1 MPKRPDT
8 FETVM
13 LALELLRRIPR
24 NHKISA
30 SELHKQLTQAGI
42 TRELRTV
49 QRQLEMLVEHFDI
62 ECDDRSKPYGYRWK
76 ERAKGMSL
84 QVLSEQESLLLML
97 AEQHLKNLLPS
108 PLMKSMES
116 FFIQA
121 RSSLGQAGDSKLE
134 RQWLS
139 KVRVVSETQR
149 LLPPKVLPGV
159 LEDVSQ
165 ALYANKLLNLEYRN
179 ASGAH
184 TKAEVMPLGLAQ
196 QGPRM
201 YLVCRFNGFDN
212 ERSLA
217 LHRIVST
224 KVSTLTF
231 ERPKDFDLQKYD
243 DDRRFGFGN
252 GKKIRLF
259 FTIDK
264 LAGNHLLETPL
275 SLDQSVKDMGEQL
288 RISATVVDSDQL
300 DWWLRGFGDQ
310 VRGVRKTALRGIKN
324 T

>member
-1 MPKRPDT
+1 MPKRSDT
-8 FETVM
+8 YETVM
-13 LALELLRRIPR
+13 LALELLGRIPR
-24 NHKISA
+24 GRKVTA
-30 SELHKQLTQAGI
+30 SELHRQLTDAGI
-42 TRELRTV
+42 VRELRTV
-49 QRQLEMLVEHFDI
+49 QRQLEMFVERLDI
-62 ECDDRSKPYGYRWK
+62 ECDNRSKPYGYKWK

-84 QVLSEQESLLLML
+84 QVMSEQESLLLML

-121 RSSLGQAGDSKLE
+121 RSNLGQSGDTKLE

-149 LLPPKVLPGV
+149 LLPPRVLPSV

-165 ALYANKLLNLEYRN
+165 ALYSNKLLNLEYRN
-179 ASGAH
+179 ASGVH
-184 TKAEVMPLGLAQ
+184 SKAEVMPLGLAQ

-224 KVSTLTF
+224 KVSTLAF
-231 ERPKDFDLQKYD
+231 ERPKNFDLKKYD
-243 DDRRFGFGN
+243 DDGRFGFGD
-252 GKKIRLF
+252 GKQIRLF

-264 LAGNHLLETPL
+264 SEGKHLLETPL
-275 SLDQSVKDMGEQL
+275 SVDQTVKDMGEQL
-288 RISATVVDSDQL
+288 RISATVVDSDHL
-300 DWWLRGFGDQ
+300 DRWLRGFGDQ
-310 VRGVRKTALRGIKN
+310 VEGIRKTVIKSSK
-324 T
+324 

>member
-84 QVLSEQESLLLML
+84 QVLSEQESLLLIL

-121 RSSLGQAGDSKLE
+121 RSNLGQPGDTKLE

-179 ASGAH
+179 ASGVQS
-184 TKAEVMPLGLAQ
+184 KAEVMPLGLAQ

-224 KVSTLTF
+224 KVSTLSF

-243 DDRRFGFGN
+243 DDGRFGFGD

-275 SLDQSVKDMGEQL
+275 SVDQTVKDLGEQL

-310 VRGVRKTALRGIKN
+310 VEGIRKTVINNSKK
-324 T
+324 

>member
-84 QVLSEQESLLLML
+84 QVLSKQESLLLIL

-121 RSSLGQAGDSKLE
+121 RSNLGQPGDTKLE

-179 ASGAH
+179 ASGVQS
-184 TKAEVMPLGLAQ
+184 KAEVMPLGLAQ

-224 KVSTLTF
+224 KVSTLSF
-231 ERPKDFDLQKYD
+231 ERPKDFDLKKYD
-243 DDRRFGFGN
+243 DDGRFGFGE
-252 GKKIRLF
+252 GKQIRLY

-275 SLDQSVKDMGEQL
+275 SADQTVKDLGEQL

-300 DWWLRGFGDQ
+300 DWWLRGFGNQ
-310 VRGVRKTALRGIKN
+310 IGGIRKTILKSSKS
-324 T
+324 

>member
-1 MPKRPDT
+1 
-8 FETVM
+8 
-13 LALELLRRIPR
+13 
-24 NHKISA
+24 
-30 SELHKQLTQAGI
+30 
-42 TRELRTV
+42 V
-49 QRQLEMLVEHFDI
+49 QRQLEMLVERFDI

-76 ERAKGMSL
+76 ERTKGLSL
-84 QVLSEQESLLLML
+84 QVLSEQESLLLIL

-121 RSSLGQAGDSKLE
+121 RSNLGPPGDAKLE

-149 LLPPKVLPGV
+149 LLPPKVQPGV
-159 LEDVSQ
+159 MEDVSQ

-179 ASGAH
+179 ASGVQS
-184 TKAEVMPLGLAQ
+184 KAEVMPLGLAQ

-201 YLVCRFNGFDN
+201 YLVCRFVGFDN

-224 KVSTLTF
+224 KVSTLSF
-231 ERPKDFDLQKYD
+231 ERPKDFDLKKYD
-243 DDRRFGFGN
+243 DDGRFGFGE
-252 GKKIRLF
+252 GKQIRLF
-259 FTIDK
+259 FTIEK

-275 SLDQSVKDMGEQL
+275 SADQTVKDMGDQL
-288 RISATVVDSDQL
+288 RISATVIDSEHL

-310 VRGVRKTALRGIKN
+310 VDGIRKTVINNSKK
-324 T
+324 

>member
-24 NHKISA
+24 NYKISA

-84 QVLSEQESLLLML
+84 QVLSEQESLLLIL

-121 RSSLGQAGDSKLE
+121 RSNLGQSGDSKLE
-134 RQWLS
+134 RQWLA

-149 LLPPKVLPGV
+149 LLPPKVVPGV

-179 ASGAH
+179 ASGVQS
-184 TKAEVMPLGLAQ
+184 KAEVMPLGLAQ

-224 KVSTLTF
+224 KVSTLSF
-231 ERPKDFDLQKYD
+231 ERPKDFDLKKYD
-243 DDRRFGFGN
+243 DDGRFGFGD

-264 LAGNHLLETPL
+264 LEGKHLLETPL
-275 SLDQSVKDMGEQL
+275 SVDQTVKDMGEQL
-288 RISATVVDSDQL
+288 RISATVVDSDHL
-300 DWWLRGFGDQ
+300 DRWLRGFGDQ
-310 VRGVRKTALRGIKN
+310 VNGVRKAKIR
-324 T
+324 